1 MVNTRPHGYFLPTAA
16 QLLAA
21 RAGLKLSVEG
31 LAAAAGLGVNTV
43 RRAETGG
50 AGVLTP
56 ANADRLVMTLEGL
69 GITFLEANDAG
80 PGVRFAQG
88 PSAT

>member
-1 MVNTRPHGYFLPTAA
+1 MVNTSPHGYFLPTAS

-31 LAAAAGLGVNTV
+31 LASAAGLGVNTV
-43 RRAETGG
+43 RRAEAGG

-56 ANADRLVMTLEGL
+56 ANAERLVMTLEGL
-69 GITFLEANDAG
+69 GITFLEADEAG
-80 PGVRFAQG
+80 PGVRFAQ
-88 PSAT
+88 SHTST